1 MLTAAETRAWIVRIA
16 IWDGAL
22 PAVIWLAPVIVQ
34 GLIPNLRGPVEIVAV
49 VLPIVAFFIRFHVGR
64 WHISANHCRIELRRF
79 QYVAL
84 CFGALVLVLVDAVL
98 ILTNIM
104 PKGAVFVTVG
114 DVIVWA
120 ILILTYLGAM
130 SIAMYPGKQPCEMF
144 IDRCC
149 GSTIA

>member
-1 MLTAAETRAWIVRIA
+1 MLTAAETRSWVVRIA

-22 PAVIWLAPVIVQ
+22 PAIIWLAPVLLQ

-64 WHISANHCRIELRRF
+64 RYILANHCRIELRRF
-79 QYVAL
+79 QYVSL
-84 CFGALVLVLVDAVL
+84 CIGALVLVLVDAVL

-104 PKGAVFVTVG
+104 PKGAAFATVS

-120 ILILTYLGAM
+120 ILYLTYLGAM
-130 SIAMYPGKQPCEMF
+130 SIAMYPGSHRF
-144 IDRCC
+144 
-149 GSTIA
+149 